1 MDHQELCCSKNER
14 TEEPETPSEQ
24 ISQSILIG
32 KRKLSKLDLIHY
44 TSAGKEDYR
53 SSYTNSKADD
63 PRRT

>member
-32 KRKLSKLDLIHY
+32 KWEL
-44 TSAGKEDYR
+44 
-53 SSYTNSKADD
+53 
-63 PRRT
+63 